1 MTISKG
7 IKEKISALSD
17 GELSEFE
24 TRRVLEEIQNN
35 PQLRDYWK
43 KLQISKRAF
52 QNESLVFESSDISLS
67 VSREL
72 GKGFE
77 PEPIS
82 KDSFFTNN
90 KTYMGLA
97 FASCLLVLVYNS
109 QTFDFTPDSFPEIAS
124 QRISEAIASPQ
135 AIEVLSNSISGL
147 NAELQTMQS
156 DPRGSL
162 RANYVLPATGKTF
175 NVSLSP
181 IETSSGLS
189 PREASR
195 IAYVRTKDGIYI
207 ISVSGNI
214 TAEKKLEILQ
224 NANLFANN
232 LNK

>member
-109 QTFDFTPDSFPEIAS
+109 QTFNFTPDSFPEIAS

-181 IETSSGLS
+181 IESSSGLS

>member
-82 KDSFFTNN
+82 KNSFFTNN

-109 QTFDFTPDSFPEIAS
+109 QTFDSTPDSFPEIAS

-181 IETSSGLS
+181 IESSSGLS

-232 LNK
+232 LDK

>member
-67 VSREL
+67 VSRVL

-109 QTFDFTPDSFPEIAS
+109 QTFNSIPDSFPEIAS

-181 IETSSGLS
+181 IESSSGLS

>member
-1 MTISKG
+1 
-7 IKEKISALSD
+7 
-17 GELSEFE
+17 
-24 TRRVLEEIQNN
+24 
-35 PQLRDYWK
+35 
-43 KLQISKRAF
+43 
-52 QNESLVFESSDISLS
+52 
-67 VSREL
+67 
-72 GKGFE
+72 
-77 PEPIS
+77 
-82 KDSFFTNN
+82 
-90 KTYMGLA
+90 
-97 FASCLLVLVYNS
+97 
-109 QTFDFTPDSFPEIAS
+109 
-124 QRISEAIASPQ
+124 
-135 AIEVLSNSISGL
+135 
-147 NAELQTMQS
+147 MQS

-181 IETSSGLS
+181 IESSSGLS

>member
-17 GELSEFE
+17 GELSDFE
-24 TRRVLEEIQNN
+24 TRRVLDEININ
-35 PQLRDYWK
+35 PELREYWK
-43 KLQISKRAF
+43 KLQISKAAF
-52 QNESLVFESSDISLS
+52 KNESLAFETADVSNA

-72 GKGFE
+72 GKSVNSPSILKE
-77 PEPIS
+77 
-82 KDSFFTNN
+82 SFLVKQKN
-90 KTYMGLA
+90 YIGLA
-97 FASCLLVLVYNS
+97 LTSCLLVLIYNV
-109 QTFDFTPDSFPEIAS
+109 QTFNSKPITFPELAS
-124 QRISEAIASPQ
+124 QKISEAIASPQ
-135 AIEVLSNSISGL
+135 AMEVLNNSITGL
-147 NAELQTMQS
+147 NAELQTLQS
-156 DPRGSL
+156 DPKGSL
-162 RANYVLPATGKTF
+162 RANYLLPSTGKTF

-181 IETSSGLS
+181 IESSSGLS